1 MQEAAIPWWK
11 RLVKCPNIDFFVDR
25 SLIRE
30 VGRPGRT
37 RTCYH
42 RLRRP
47 VLYPDEL
54 RAHSFHSIAAGLGL
68 VKAFATPEVSSAHH
82 PPMSK
87 FSSPLSLSERNFKLT

>member
-1 MQEAAIPWWK
+1 M
-11 RLVKCPNIDFFVDR
+11 KCPNIDFFVDR

-87 FSSPLSLSERNFKLT
+87 FSSPLRPLFSGTWGRWCCDPIAANR